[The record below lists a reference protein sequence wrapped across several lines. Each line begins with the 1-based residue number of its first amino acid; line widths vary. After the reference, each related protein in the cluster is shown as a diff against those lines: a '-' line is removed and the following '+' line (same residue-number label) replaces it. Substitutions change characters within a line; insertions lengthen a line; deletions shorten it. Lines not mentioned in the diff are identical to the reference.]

1 VVAAKTFADDET
13 ECRGDYG
20 VVGRDLGG
28 GSGTLN
34 IAINGCSTSGAGTAP
49 MGKRAIVGRL
59 GVGQEVSVHAPSQ
72 PAITAQAL
80 KAMPMGPN
88 RAQMSNT
95 TPVIQRR
102 RIKLIVS
109 LPLERD
115 MKEPNAIIL

>member
-1 VVAAKTFADDET
+1 
-13 ECRGDYG
+13 
-20 VVGRDLGG
+20 VVGRALGG
-28 GSGTLN
+28 GSGTLSM
-34 IAINGCSTSGAGTAP
+34 AISGCSTSGTGTAP

-88 RAQMSNT
+88 RAQRSNT
-95 TPVIQRR
+95 TPMIQRR

-109 LPLERD
+109 PPSE
-115 MKEPNAIIL
+115 EGV